1 MSITD
6 VRGRR
11 GQNRFLVSFAVQ
23 RRIIAALMIREGLRR
38 FGHDNLGFFWVI
50 GEPIL
55 LTLGVMAMWSMS
67 GMQHGH
73 GIKVIPFALSGYSM
87 LTLWRHIISSAR
99 VNMRENS
106 GLLFHRN
113 VRVIDTLIAR
123 AALESIG
130 GFAAFWVAYLPL
142 HLLDQIEMVDDPLLM
157 VAAWILMTWFT
168 FGFGLI
174 IAGCCQIFE
183 VGEHFV
189 PPVLYV
195 TLPLT
200 GAFYMVSW
208 LPDSAQAIVRWSPL
222 VQAFEMFRDGLFG
235 NTVEAEWDA
244 GFLVLCCLA
253 VTAIGLP
260 VVRAAQKHVK
270 VN

>member
-6 VRGRR
+6 IRGRL
-11 GQNRFLVSFAVQ
+11 GQHRFLVSFAVQ

-38 FGHDNLGFFWVI
+38 FGHGNLGFFWVL

-55 LTLGVMAMWSMS
+55 LSLGVMVMWTMS
-67 GMQHGH
+67 GMEHGH

-87 LTLWRHIISSAR
+87 LTLWRHIVGSATASL
-99 VNMRENS
+99 RENS

-123 AALESIG
+123 AALDSIG

-142 HLLDQIEMVDDPLLM
+142 HLLGQIDMIDDPLLM
-157 VAAWILMTWFT
+157 AAAWILMTWFA

-183 VGEHFV
+183 MAEHFV
-189 PPVLYV
+189 APILYV

-200 GAFYMVSW
+200 GMFFMVSW
-208 LPDSAQAIVRWSPL
+208 LPDTARKAVLWSPL
-222 VQAFEMFRDGLFG
+222 VHAFEMFRDGLFD